1 MVRLYIPGEPQGKAR
16 HRTTNT
22 GHTYTPQK
30 TQQYEELVRW
40 VYRRKCGDQLQ
51 WGGKIPLSMRIV
63 ARYKIPKS
71 ASKRTRCAMLAG
83 EITPTKKPDADNV
96 LKVIADSLNKLCYR
110 DDAQIVRAEIVKCY
124 AEQPGVDVMIW
135 ENEGEEAFLLGNPSR
150 RYRHD

>member
-1 MVRLYIPGEPQGKAR
+1 
-16 HRTTNT
+16 
-22 GHTYTPQK
+22 
-30 TQQYEELVRW
+30 
-40 VYRRKCGDQLQ
+40 
-51 WGGKIPLSMRIV
+51 
-63 ARYKIPKS
+63 
-71 ASKRTRCAMLAG
+71 MLAG